1 MTPDPRFIY
10 LGKKHQEALSRLV
23 YGIWQKK
30 GFIAMT
36 GEVGT
41 GKTTLIHYLLNKLS
55 GVEHTKTAFLFNPK
69 LPVNDFFAYIL
80 KDLGVNGHGNTKGD
94 YVHTLYDEL
103 LRAYQKRQRVVLF
116 VDEAQGLSPE
126 LLEEI
131 RLLSN
136 LETGTSKL
144 LQIVLIGQ
152 PELNKTLLKPEF
164 RQLRQRINLRYH
176 LQPLSEKETN
186 EYIVKSLKIAGAKRS
201 MFTKQAV
208 KEIYRYSG
216 GMPRM
221 INILCDNSLLGGY
234 SSNQRIIDKKLVK
247 EAAKELQL
255 TQRFLETRGWI
266 LLTVCLIAGVLSFI
280 FLREHFSSFWGESWK
295 LLQNMERILAELV
308 TNLFGYFSI
317 NYQRLLRGFMQ
328 YFPL

>member
-1 MTPDPRFIY
+1 MYPSFFGLKENPFSMTPDPHFIY
-10 LGKKHQEALSRLV
+10 LGKNHQEALSRLV

-41 GKTTLIHYLLNKLS
+41 GKTTLIHYLLSKLS

-94 YVHTLYDEL
+94 YVHALYQEL
-103 LRAYQKRQRVVLF
+103 LQAYQKGQRVVLF

-136 LETGTSKL
+136 LETGKSKL

-176 LQPLSEKETN
+176 LQPLSEKETK
-186 EYIVKSLKIAGAKRS
+186 EYIQKSLRIAGARRS
-201 MFTKQAV
+201 VFTKQAI

-234 SSNQRIIDKKLVK
+234 SSNRRIIDKKLVK
-247 EAAKELQL
+247 EATKELQL
-255 TQRFLETRGWI
+255 TKSFLQTWSWI
-266 LLTVCLIAGVLSFI
+266 LLAILVVAGLLSFI
-280 FLREHFSSFWGESWK
+280 LLREHLGFWGGEFWQR
-295 LLQNMERILAELV
+295 LQNLGGMLEKWI
-308 TNLFGYFSI
+308 TDLF
-317 NYQRLLRGFMQ
+317 
-328 YFPL
+328 

>member
-1 MTPDPRFIY
+1 
-10 LGKKHQEALSRLV
+10 
-23 YGIWQKK
+23 
-30 GFIAMT
+30 MT

-80 KDLGVNGHGNTKGD
+80 KDLGVNGHGSTKGD
-94 YVHTLYDEL
+94 YVHALYQEL
-103 LRAYQKRQRVVLF
+103 LQAYQKGQRVVLF

-136 LETGTSKL
+136 LETGKSKL

-176 LQPLSEKETN
+176 LQPLSEKETK
-186 EYIVKSLKIAGAKRS
+186 EYIQKSLRIAGAKRS
-201 MFTKQAV
+201 VFTKQAI

-234 SSNQRIIDKKLVK
+234 SSNRRIIDKKLVK

-255 TQRFLETRGWI
+255 TKGFLETRGWI
-266 LLTVCLIAGVLSFI
+266 LLAIFVIGGLLSFI
-280 FLREHFSSFWGESWK
+280 LLREHLGSLGGEFWQR
-295 LLQNMERILAELV
+295 LQNLGGILEKWI
-308 TNLFGYFSI
+308 TDLF
-317 NYQRLLRGFMQ
+317 
-328 YFPL
+328 

>member
-1 MTPDPRFIY
+1 MYPSFFGLKENPFSMTPDPHFLY
-10 LGKKHQEALSRLV
+10 LGKNHQEALSRLV

-41 GKTTLIHYLLNKLS
+41 GKTTLIHYLLHKLS

-94 YVHTLYDEL
+94 HVHALYQDL
-103 LRAYQKRQRVVLF
+103 LQSYQKGQRVVLF

-144 LQIVLIGQ
+144 LQIILIGQ

-176 LQPLSEKETN
+176 LRPLSEKETK
-186 EYIVKSLKIAGAKRS
+186 EYIEKSLRIAGAKRS
-201 MFTKQAV
+201 VFTKQAI
-208 KEIYRYSG
+208 KEIYDYSG
-216 GMPRM
+216 GMPRL

-234 SSNQRIIDKKLVK
+234 SSNRRIIDRKLVK

-255 TQRFLETRGWI
+255 TKSFLQTWRWI
-266 LLTVCLIAGVLSFI
+266 LLAIFVIGGLLSFI
-280 FLREHFSSFWGESWK
+280 LLSKHFGSFGGEFWQR
-295 LLQNMERILAELV
+295 LQNLGGILEEWI
-308 TNLFGYFSI
+308 TNLF
-317 NYQRLLRGFMQ
+317 
-328 YFPL
+328 

>member
-1 MTPDPRFIY
+1 MTPDPHFIY
-10 LGKKHQEALSRLV
+10 LGKNHQEALSRLI

-94 YVHTLYDEL
+94 YIHALYQEL
-103 LRAYQKRQRVVLF
+103 LQAYKKGQRVVLF

-136 LETGTSKL
+136 LETGKSKL

-164 RQLRQRINLRYH
+164 RQIRQRINLRYH
-176 LQPLSEKETN
+176 LQPLSEKETK
-186 EYIVKSLKIAGAKRS
+186 EYIEKSLRIAGAKRS
-201 MFTKQAV
+201 AFTKQAI

-234 SSNQRIIDKKLVK
+234 SSNRKIIDKKLVK

-255 TQRFLETRGWI
+255 TKSFLQTWSWI
-266 LLTVCLIAGVLSFI
+266 LLAIFVIGGFVSFI
-280 FLREHFSSFWGESWK
+280 LLREHFGSFGGEFWQR
-295 LLQNMERILAELV
+295 LQNLGGILEKWI
-308 TNLFGYFSI
+308 TDLF
-317 NYQRLLRGFMQ
+317 
-328 YFPL
+328 

>member
-1 MTPDPRFIY
+1 MYPSFFGLKENPFSMTPDPHFIY
-10 LGKKHQEALSRLV
+10 LGKNHQEALSRLV

-41 GKTTLIHYLLNKLS
+41 GKTTLIHYLLSKLS

-94 YVHTLYDEL
+94 YVHALYQEL
-103 LRAYQKRQRVVLF
+103 LQAYQKGQRVVLF

-136 LETGTSKL
+136 LETGKSKL

-176 LQPLSEKETN
+176 LQPLSEKETK
-186 EYIVKSLKIAGAKRS
+186 EYIQKSLRIAGANRS
-201 MFTKQAV
+201 VFTKQAI

-234 SSNQRIIDKKLVK
+234 SSNRRIIDKKLVK
-247 EAAKELQL
+247 EATKELQL
-255 TQRFLETRGWI
+255 TKGLLETRGWI
-266 LLTVCLIAGVLSFI
+266 LLAILVVAGLLSFI
-280 FLREHFSSFWGESWK
+280 
-295 LLQNMERILAELV
+295 
-308 TNLFGYFSI
+308 
-317 NYQRLLRGFMQ
+317 LLRGHLGFWGGEFWQRLQNLGGMLEKWITDL
-328 YFPL
+328 F

>member
-1 MTPDPRFIY
+1 MYPSFFGLKENPFSMTPDPHFIY
-10 LGKKHQEALSRLV
+10 LGKNHQEALSRLI

-80 KDLGVNGHGNTKGD
+80 KDLGVNGHGSTKGD
-94 YVHTLYDEL
+94 YVHALYQEL
-103 LRAYQKRQRVVLF
+103 LQAYQKGQRVVLF

-136 LETGTSKL
+136 LETGKSKL

-164 RQLRQRINLRYH
+164 RQLRQRINMRYH
-176 LQPLSEKETN
+176 LQPLSEKETK
-186 EYIVKSLKIAGAKRS
+186 EYIQKSLRIAGAKRS
-201 MFTKQAV
+201 VFTKQAI

-234 SSNQRIIDKKLVK
+234 SSNRRIIDKKLVK

-255 TQRFLETRGWI
+255 TKGFLETRGWI
-266 LLTVCLIAGVLSFI
+266 LLAIFVIGALLSFI
-280 FLREHFSSFWGESWK
+280 LLREHFGSLGGEFWQR
-295 LLQNMERILAELV
+295 LQNLGGILEEWV
-308 TNLFGYFSI
+308 RNLF
-317 NYQRLLRGFMQ
+317 
-328 YFPL
+328 

>member
-1 MTPDPRFIY
+1 
-10 LGKKHQEALSRLV
+10 
-23 YGIWQKK
+23 
-30 GFIAMT
+30 MT

-80 KDLGVNGHGNTKGD
+80 KDLGVNGHGSTKGD
-94 YVHTLYDEL
+94 YVHALYQEL
-103 LRAYQKRQRVVLF
+103 LQAYQKGQRVVLF

-176 LQPLSEKETN
+176 LQPLSEKETK
-186 EYIVKSLKIAGAKRS
+186 EYIQKSLRIAGAKRS
-201 MFTKQAV
+201 VFTKQAI

-234 SSNQRIIDKKLVK
+234 SSNRRIIDKKLVK

-255 TQRFLETRGWI
+255 TKGFLETRGWI
-266 LLTVCLIAGVLSFI
+266 LLAILVVGGLLSFI
-280 FLREHFSSFWGESWK
+280 LLREHLGSLGGEFWQP
-295 LLQNMERILAELV
+295 LQNLGGILEKWI
-308 TNLFGYFSI
+308 TNLF
-317 NYQRLLRGFMQ
+317 
-328 YFPL
+328 

>member
-1 MTPDPRFIY
+1 MTPDPHFIY
-10 LGKKHQEALSRLV
+10 LGKNHQEALSRLI

-94 YVHTLYDEL
+94 YIHALYQEL
-103 LRAYQKRQRVVLF
+103 LQAYKKGQRVVLF

-136 LETGTSKL
+136 LETGKSKL

-164 RQLRQRINLRYH
+164 RQIRQRINLRYH
-176 LQPLSEKETN
+176 LQPLSEKETK
-186 EYIVKSLKIAGAKRS
+186 EYIEKSLRIAGAKRS
-201 MFTKQAV
+201 AFTKQAI

-234 SSNQRIIDKKLVK
+234 SSNRKIIDKKLVK

-255 TQRFLETRGWI
+255 TKSFLQTWSWI
-266 LLTVCLIAGVLSFI
+266 LLAIFVIGGFVSFI
-280 FLREHFSSFWGESWK
+280 LLSKHFGSFGGESWQR
-295 LLQNMERILAELV
+295 LQNLGGILEKWI
-308 TNLFGYFSI
+308 TDLF
-317 NYQRLLRGFMQ
+317 
-328 YFPL
+328 

>member
-1 MTPDPRFIY
+1 MYPSFFGLKENPFSMTPDPHFIY
-10 LGKKHQEALSRLV
+10 LGKNHQEALSRLV

-41 GKTTLIHYLLNKLS
+41 GKTTLIHYLLSKLS

-94 YVHTLYDEL
+94 YVYALNQEL
-103 LRAYQKRQRVVLF
+103 LQAYQKGQRVVLF
-116 VDEAQGLSPE
+116 IDEAQGLSPE

-136 LETGTSKL
+136 LETGKSKL

-164 RQLRQRINLRYH
+164 RQIRQRINLRYH
-176 LQPLSEKETN
+176 LQPLSEKETR
-186 EYIVKSLKIAGAKRS
+186 EYIEKSLRIAGARRS
-201 MFTKQAV
+201 VFTKQAI

-216 GMPRM
+216 GMPRL
-221 INILCDNSLLGGY
+221 INIVCDNSLLGGY
-234 SSNQRIIDKKLVK
+234 SSNRRIVDRKLVK

-255 TQRFLETRGWI
+255 TKGFLQTWSWI
-266 LLTVCLIAGVLSFI
+266 LMVILVAGGLLSFI
-280 FLREHFSSFWGESWK
+280 LLRDHFGSFWGESWQR
-295 LLQNMERILAELV
+295 LQNLGGILEKWV
-308 TNLFGYFSI
+308 TNLF
-317 NYQRLLRGFMQ
+317 
-328 YFPL
+328 